1 MGHIRETKG
10 EVLVAGIVPG
20 RAWVRDDLRK
30 LSDALRSLTP
40 GRASPY
46 VPSDHPLQMDGR
58 SGDDADGGG
67 TDAVSGP
74 SAGRPDEPGGR
85 PSPSEQN
92 DRGRMSVPDRGRDMP
107 VRVRREDRG

>member
-1 MGHIRETKG
+1 MGHFREAEG

-20 RAWVRDDLRK
+20 RASVRDDLRE
-30 LSDALRSLTP
+30 LSDALSSPTP

-46 VPSDHPLQMDGR
+46 VPSDHPLQVDGR
-58 SGDDADGGG
+58 SGDDADGSR

-85 PSPSEQN
+85 PSPAEQD
-92 DRGRMSVPDRGRDMP
+92 DRGRMSVPDRGCDMP